1 MIDLYTWATP
11 NGRKVSIM
19 LEELG
24 VEYCSHPINLG
35 KNGQY
40 SDEFI
45 AINPNS
51 RIPAI
56 VDNDGPHGEPI
67 TIFESA
73 AILMY
78 LAEKTGSTLLPTET
92 RGRYQVMQWMM
103 LQMGSIGPTFGQAH
117 HYFRFAKEDVPY
129 AKKRYYDE
137 TKRLYCVL
145 NERLKKAAFLAG
157 AEYSIADIATY
168 PWVARFDW
176 HEVDLNKFPAVKSWF
191 DKLSDRPAVAKG
203 MVILHNDKKKT

>member
-78 LAEKTGSTLLPTET
+78 LAEKTGSALLPTET
-92 RGRYQVMQWMM
+92 RGRYQVMPV
-103 LQMGSIGPTFGQAH
+103 S
-117 HYFRFAKEDVPY
+117 
-129 AKKRYYDE
+129 
-137 TKRLYCVL
+137 
-145 NERLKKAAFLAG
+145 
-157 AEYSIADIATY
+157 
-168 PWVARFDW
+168 
-176 HEVDLNKFPAVKSWF
+176 
-191 DKLSDRPAVAKG
+191 
-203 MVILHNDKKKT
+203 

>member
-1 MIDLYTWATP
+1 MIDLYTWTTP

-24 VEYCSHPINLG
+24 LPYRSHPINLG

-78 LAEKTGSTLLPTET
+78 LAEKTGSALLPSET
-92 RGRYQVMQWMM
+92 RARYQVMQWVM
-103 LQMGSIGPTFGQAH
+103 LQMGSIGPMFGQVH
-117 HYFRFAKEDVPY
+117 HYCRGAKEDVPY
-129 AKKRYYDE
+129 AKKRYHDE
-137 TKRLYCVL
+137 ARRLYVVLNKRLEEAV
-145 NERLKKAAFLAG
+145 FLAG
-157 AEYSIADIATY
+157 AEYSIADVATY

-176 HEVDLNKFPAVKSWF
+176 HKVDPNEFPAVKSWF
-191 DKLSDRPAVAKG
+191 DKLSARPAVAKG
-203 MVILHNDKKKT
+203 MGVPHYERKGK